1 MDYFRHENHWQSSQK
16 KKNNNKFNLP
26 KTKKSN
32 NKLYKSANN
41 EFSTNLLAV
50 KKFRIVLASLLII
63 FLLLII
69 RLIWLQFVQG
79 SDLKEQ
85 AYNQQTTDQ
94 IISTSRGTIYDS
106 TGKTL
111 AISTPTDTVT
121 INPKKIVGSNDEET
135 KAKKEKVAKA
145 FSEIFELDYNE
156 TLEKVNSTSNVQTI
170 AKKVDKDKIDKL
182 KQWMETEKISTG
194 INIDEDTKRVYP
206 YNNLASNLIGFCG
219 TDNTGIQGIEDSWN
233 SVLQGTPGKIT
244 TSTDAIQEEIPD
256 SNQTYIPAENG
267 SDIVLTIDYYIQT
280 VLEKYLK
287 QAVEENN
294 ADSGTVVAMAPST
307 GDILGM
313 ACYPDY
319 NLNTPFEPN
328 TEELKATWDTLDSTT
343 QSDALYN
350 MWKNNVV
357 SSPYEPG
364 SPYKLITAA
373 TALEEN
379 ITSEDVPND
388 FYCNGSIEVADR
400 KISCWT
406 QAHKG
411 AKTLRQALQVSC
423 NPSLI
428 QLGQRIGAETL
439 YKYYQAFGFFDKT
452 GIDLP
457 QEASSTYWKLEDVK
471 DVELATMSFGQRFTI
486 TPIQLVSAVSAIAN
500 DGILMKPRIVKQII
514 NPETGTTTDIEPVQ
528 VRQVISKSTSE
539 RMRNLMKSVVDDG
552 SGRLAKV
559 EGYSIGG
566 KTGTSEPQAGRED
579 EGYIASYVA
588 IAPTEKPEIC
598 LLIAVHNPNP
608 NNEGSHQGGQ
618 VCGPVVSQMLS
629 EILPYLG
636 LTSSNAQTS
645 TDTVE
650 EDTSYATVPDIRN
663 KTVTEA
669 EKLLKQAGFTTKV
682 NISGDKN
689 STLVTDQTPK
699 PGSSIPKGSIIVL
712 YTEENDTRVSV
723 KVPDFK
729 DKTLAQAENM
739 AKANNLNITTEG
751 SGTVISQSI
760 MVDTA
765 VEEGTII
772 KLTLSTESDG
782 TNQ

>member
-1 MDYFRHENHWQSSQK
+1 MK

-712 YTEENDTRVSV
+712 YTEGNDTRVSV

-772 KLTLSTESDG
+772 KLTLSTENDG

>member
-1 MDYFRHENHWQSSQK
+1 MK

-428 QLGQRIGAETL
+428 QLSQRIGAETL

>member
-1 MDYFRHENHWQSSQK
+1 MK

-500 DGILMKPRIVKQII
+500 DVILM
-514 NPETGTTTDIEPVQ
+514 
-528 VRQVISKSTSE
+528 
-539 RMRNLMKSVVDDG
+539 
-552 SGRLAKV
+552 
-559 EGYSIGG
+559 
-566 KTGTSEPQAGRED
+566 
-579 EGYIASYVA
+579 
-588 IAPTEKPEIC
+588 
-598 LLIAVHNPNP
+598 
-608 NNEGSHQGGQ
+608 
-618 VCGPVVSQMLS
+618 
-629 EILPYLG
+629 
-636 LTSSNAQTS
+636 
-645 TDTVE
+645 
-650 EDTSYATVPDIRN
+650 
-663 KTVTEA
+663 
-669 EKLLKQAGFTTKV
+669 
-682 NISGDKN
+682 
-689 STLVTDQTPK
+689 
-699 PGSSIPKGSIIVL
+699 
-712 YTEENDTRVSV
+712 
-723 KVPDFK
+723 
-729 DKTLAQAENM
+729 
-739 AKANNLNITTEG
+739 
-751 SGTVISQSI
+751 
-760 MVDTA
+760 
-765 VEEGTII
+765 
-772 KLTLSTESDG
+772 
-782 TNQ
+782 

>member
-1 MDYFRHENHWQSSQK
+1 MK

-729 DKTLAQAENM
+729 DKTLSQAENM

>member
-1 MDYFRHENHWQSSQK
+1 MR

>member
-1 MDYFRHENHWQSSQK
+1 MK
-16 KKNNNKFNLP
+16 KK
-26 KTKKSN
+26 N

-41 EFSTNLLAV
+41 KFSTNLLAV

-63 FLLLII
+63 FLLLLI
-69 RLIWLQFVQG
+69 RLIWLQFAQG
-79 SDLKEQ
+79 PALKEK

-121 INPKKIVGSNDEET
+121 INPKKIVANTPEET

-145 FSEIFELDYNE
+145 FSDIFELNYDE

-170 AKKVDKDKIDKL
+170 AKKVDKTKIDEL
-182 KQWMETEKISTG
+182 KSWMEEEKISTG

-233 SVLQGTPGKIT
+233 KVLQGTPGKLT
-244 TSTDAIQEEIPD
+244 TSTDAIREEIPD

-267 SDIVLTIDYYIQT
+267 SDIVLTLDFNIQT
-280 VLEKYLK
+280 ILEKYLK
-287 QAVEENN
+287 QAVEENH
-294 ADSGTVVAMAPST
+294 ADSGTVVALAPST
-307 GDILGM
+307 GDVLGM

-328 TEELKATWDTLDSTT
+328 TDELKSTWDKLDSAT
-343 QSDALYN
+343 QSNELYS
-350 MWKNNVV
+350 MWKNDVI

-373 TALEEN
+373 VALEEN
-379 ITSEDVPND
+379 ITSEDVAGD
-388 FYCNGSIEVADR
+388 FYCDGVYVVADR

-406 QAHKG
+406 QGHKG
-411 AKTLRQALQVSC
+411 TKTLRQALQVSC
-423 NPSLI
+423 NPSLM
-428 QLGQRIGAETL
+428 QLGQRIGAPTL
-439 YKYYQAFGFFDKT
+439 YKYYEAFGFFNKT
-452 GIDLP
+452 NIDLP
-457 QEASSTYWKLEDVK
+457 QEASSTYWELEDVN

-486 TPIQLVSAVSAIAN
+486 TPIQLVSAISAIAN
-500 DGILMKPRIVKQII
+500 DGVLMKPRIVKQII
-514 NPETGTTTDIEPVQ
+514 NPETGATTDIEPVQ

-539 RMRNLMKSVVDDG
+539 RMRDLMKSVVDDG

-598 LLIAVHNPNP
+598 LLMAIHNPNP
-608 NNEGSHQGGQ
+608 NGQGSHQGGQ
-618 VCGPVVSQMLS
+618 VCGPVISQMLT
-629 EILPYLG
+629 EILPILG
-636 LTSSNAQTS
+636 INSSNIQTPTS
-645 TDTVE
+645 PVE
-650 EDTSYATVPDIRN
+650 ENTSYVTVPDIRN

-669 EKLLKQAGFTTKV
+669 EKILKQAGFNTKI

-689 STLVTDQTPK
+689 TTLITDQNPK
-699 PGSSIPKGSIIVL
+699 PGSSIPKKSIIVL
-712 YTEENDTRVSV
+712 YSAENDTRVSV

-729 DKTLAQAENM
+729 GKSLSQAENM
-739 AKANNLNITTEG
+739 AKANNINITSEG
-751 SGTVISQSI
+751 SGTVVSQSI

-765 VEEGTII
+765 VEEGTIV
-772 KLTLSTESDG
+772 KLILSTDNDG

>member
-1 MDYFRHENHWQSSQK
+1 MK

-319 NLNTPFEPN
+319 NLNTPFDPN

>member
-1 MDYFRHENHWQSSQK
+1 MK

-539 RMRNLMKSVVDDG
+539 RMRNLMKSVVYDG

>member
-1 MDYFRHENHWQSSQK
+1 MK

-63 FLLLII
+63 LLLII
-69 RLIWLQFVQG
+69 SLIWLQFVQG

>member
-1 MDYFRHENHWQSSQK
+1 MK

-69 RLIWLQFVQG
+69 RLIGLQFVQG

>member
-1 MDYFRHENHWQSSQK
+1 MIKR
-16 KKNNNKFNLP
+16 
-26 KTKKSN
+26 N
-32 NKLYKSANN
+32 NKLYKSANK

-63 FLLLII
+63 FLLLVF
-69 RLIWLQFVQG
+69 RLIWLQFIQG
-79 SDLKEQ
+79 SELKEK

-121 INPKKIVGSNDEET
+121 INPKKIVANTPEET

-145 FSEIFELDYNE
+145 FSEIFELNYDE

-170 AKKVDKDKIDKL
+170 AKKVDKTKIDEL
-182 KQWMETEKISTG
+182 KSWMEEEKISTG

-233 SVLQGTPGKIT
+233 KVLQGTPGKLT
-244 TSTDAIQEEIPD
+244 TSTDAIREEIPD

-267 SDIVLTIDYYIQT
+267 SDIVLTLDFNIQT
-280 VLEKYLK
+280 IIEKYLK
-287 QAVEENN
+287 QAVEENH
-294 ADSGTVVAMAPST
+294 ADSGTVVALAPST
-307 GDILGM
+307 GDVLGM

-328 TEELKATWDTLDSTT
+328 TDELKSTWDKLDSTT
-343 QSDALYN
+343 QSNELYS
-350 MWKNNVV
+350 MWKNDVI

-373 TALEEN
+373 VALEEN
-379 ITSEDVPND
+379 ITSEDVAGD
-388 FYCNGSIEVADR
+388 FYCDGVYVVADR

-406 QAHKG
+406 QGHKG
-411 AKTLRQALQVSC
+411 TKTLRQALQVSC
-423 NPSLI
+423 NPSLM
-428 QLGQRIGAETL
+428 QLGQRIGAPTL
-439 YKYYQAFGFFDKT
+439 YKYYQAFGFFNKT
-452 GIDLP
+452 NIDLP
-457 QEASSTYWKLEDVK
+457 QEASSTYWELEDVN

-486 TPIQLVSAVSAIAN
+486 TPIQLVSAISAIAN
-500 DGILMKPRIVKQII
+500 DGVLMKPRIVKQII

-539 RMRNLMKSVVDDG
+539 RMRDLMKSVVDDG

-598 LLIAVHNPNP
+598 LLMAIHNPNP
-608 NNEGSHQGGQ
+608 NGQGSHQGGQ
-618 VCGPVVSQMLS
+618 VCGPVISQMLT
-629 EILPYLG
+629 EILPILG
-636 LTSSNAQTS
+636 INSSHIQTPAS
-645 TDTVE
+645 PVE
-650 EDTSYATVPDIRN
+650 ENTSYVTVPDIRN

-669 EKLLKQAGFTTKV
+669 EKILKQAGLNTKI
-682 NISGDKN
+682 NISGNKN
-689 STLVTDQTPK
+689 KTLVTDQNPK
-699 PGSSIPKGSIIVL
+699 PGSSIPKKSIIVL
-712 YTEENDTRVSV
+712 YSAENDTRVSV

-729 DKTLAQAENM
+729 GKSPSQSENM
-739 AKANNLNITTEG
+739 AKANNINITSEG
-751 SGTVISQSI
+751 SGTVVSQSI

-772 KLTLSTESDG
+772 KLILSTDNDG

>member
-1 MDYFRHENHWQSSQK
+1 MK

-486 TPIQLVSAVSAIAN
+486 TPIQFVSAVSAIAN

>member
-1 MDYFRHENHWQSSQK
+1 MK

-287 QAVEENN
+287 QAVVENN
-294 ADSGTVVAMAPST
+294 AESGTVVAMAPST

-739 AKANNLNITTEG
+739 AKANNLNITSEG

-772 KLTLSTESDG
+772 KLTLSTENDG

>member
-1 MDYFRHENHWQSSQK
+1 MK

-629 EILPYLG
+629 EILPYLS

>member
-1 MDYFRHENHWQSSQK
+1 MK

-156 TLEKVNSTSNVQTI
+156 TLGKVNSTSNVQTI

-182 KQWMETEKISTG
+182 KEWMETEKISTG

-287 QAVEENN
+287 QAVVENN
-294 ADSGTVVAMAPST
+294 AESGTVVAMAPST

>member
-1 MDYFRHENHWQSSQK
+1 MK

-121 INPKKIVGSNDEET
+121 INQKKIVGSNDEET

-294 ADSGTVVAMAPST
+294 VDSGTVVAMAPST

>member
-1 MDYFRHENHWQSSQK
+1 MK

-135 KAKKEKVAKA
+135 KAKKEKVAKS

>member
-1 MDYFRHENHWQSSQK
+1 MK

-452 GIDLP
+452 GIELP

-486 TPIQLVSAVSAIAN
+486 TPIQLVSAVSAISN

-636 LTSSNAQTS
+636 LTSNNAQTS

-699 PGSSIPKGSIIVL
+699 PGSSIPKNSIIVL

-772 KLTLSTESDG
+772 KLTLSTENDG

>member
-1 MDYFRHENHWQSSQK
+1 MK
-16 KKNNNKFNLP
+16 KK
-26 KTKKSN
+26 N

-63 FLLLII
+63 FLLLLI

-79 SDLKEQ
+79 SALKEK

-121 INPKKIVGSNDEET
+121 INPKKIVANTPEET

-145 FSEIFELDYNE
+145 FSDIFELNYDE

-170 AKKVDKDKIDKL
+170 AKKVDKTKIDEL
-182 KQWMETEKISTG
+182 KSWMEEEKISTG

-233 SVLQGTPGKIT
+233 KVLQGTPGKLT
-244 TSTDAIQEEIPD
+244 TSTDAIREEIPD

-267 SDIVLTIDYYIQT
+267 SDIVLTLDFNIQT
-280 VLEKYLK
+280 ILEKYLK
-287 QAVEENN
+287 QAVEENH
-294 ADSGTVVAMAPST
+294 ADSGTVVALAPST
-307 GDILGM
+307 GDVLGM

-328 TEELKATWDTLDSTT
+328 TDELKSTWDKLDSAT
-343 QSDALYN
+343 QSNELYS
-350 MWKNNVV
+350 MWKNDVI

-373 TALEEN
+373 VALEEN
-379 ITSEDVPND
+379 ITSEDVAGD
-388 FYCNGSIEVADR
+388 FYCDGVYVVADR

-406 QAHKG
+406 QGHKG
-411 AKTLRQALQVSC
+411 TKTLRQALQVSC
-423 NPSLI
+423 NPSLM
-428 QLGQRIGAETL
+428 QLGQRIGAPTL
-439 YKYYQAFGFFDKT
+439 YKYYEAFGFFNKT
-452 GIDLP
+452 NIDLP
-457 QEASSTYWKLEDVK
+457 QEASSTYWELEDVN

-486 TPIQLVSAVSAIAN
+486 TPIQLVSAISAIAN
-500 DGILMKPRIVKQII
+500 DGVLMKPRIVKQII

-539 RMRNLMKSVVDDG
+539 RMRDLMKSVVDDG

-598 LLIAVHNPNP
+598 LLMAIHNPNP
-608 NNEGSHQGGQ
+608 NGQGSHQGGQ
-618 VCGPVVSQMLS
+618 VCGPVISQMLT
-629 EILPYLG
+629 EILPILG
-636 LTSSNAQTS
+636 INSSNIQTPTS
-645 TDTVE
+645 PVE
-650 EDTSYATVPDIRN
+650 ENTSYVTVPDIRN

-669 EKLLKQAGFTTKV
+669 EKILKQAGFNTKI

-689 STLVTDQTPK
+689 TTLITDQNPK
-699 PGSSIPKGSIIVL
+699 PGSSIPKKSIIVL
-712 YTEENDTRVSV
+712 YSAENDTKVSV

-729 DKTLAQAENM
+729 GKSLSQAENM
-739 AKANNLNITTEG
+739 AKANNINITSEG
-751 SGTVISQSI
+751 SGTVVSQSI

-765 VEEGTII
+765 VEEGTIV
-772 KLTLSTESDG
+772 KLILSTDNDG

>member
-1 MDYFRHENHWQSSQK
+1 MK

-32 NKLYKSANN
+32 NKLYESANN

-233 SVLQGTPGKIT
+233 SILQGTPGKIT

-280 VLEKYLK
+280 VLEKHLK
-287 QAVEENN
+287 QAVVENN
-294 ADSGTVVAMAPST
+294 AESGTVVAMAPST

-328 TEELKATWDTLDSTT
+328 TEELKTTWGTLDSKT
-343 QSDALYN
+343 QSDTLYN

-400 KISCWT
+400 NISCWT

-457 QEASSTYWKLEDVK
+457 QEASSTYWDLEDVK

>member
-1 MDYFRHENHWQSSQK
+1 MK

-471 DVELATMSFGQRFTI
+471 DVELATMSFGQRFII

-739 AKANNLNITTEG
+739 AKANNLNITSEG

-772 KLTLSTESDG
+772 KLTLSTENDG

>member
-1 MDYFRHENHWQSSQK
+1 MKE
-16 KKNNNKFNLP
+16 KNNNKFNLP

-699 PGSSIPKGSIIVL
+699 PGSSIPKNSIIVL

-739 AKANNLNITTEG
+739 AKANNLNITSEG

-772 KLTLSTESDG
+772 KLTLSTENDG